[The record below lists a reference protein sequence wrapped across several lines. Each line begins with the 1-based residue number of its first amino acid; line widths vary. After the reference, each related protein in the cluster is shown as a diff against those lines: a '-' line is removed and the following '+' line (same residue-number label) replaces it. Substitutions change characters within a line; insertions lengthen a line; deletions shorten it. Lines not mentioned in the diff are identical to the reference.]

1 MLRGRV
7 RELEGDEVG
16 VGVLNWQRE
25 QTKERGPPEMP
36 PTSAPPTVKAV
47 CQSVWGHHR
56 HHSTY
61 GAV

>member
-25 QTKERGPPEMP
+25 QTKERGAPGMP
-36 PTSAPPTVKAV
+36 PSSAPPTVQAV
-47 CQSVWGHHR
+47 CQSACGPHR
-56 HHSTY
+56 HHSIH